1 MKESERRMDVC
12 DMVSLLVGVFDGLY
26 FLLISGPGTHKCIF
40 GKL

>member
-1 MKESERRMDVC
+1 MKERRRMDVS
-12 DMVSLLVGVFDGLY
+12 DMVRLLVGVFDGLY